1 MTSADGPVFCG
12 DEELGYLASRTP
24 FKKGE
29 GFAMDEAYR
38 LAHLPLVAPDHPRVV
53 ARKAGLPYEMG
64 RHGPVVSLV
73 LPVPW
78 SDLRNSES
86 YRALEAELKQSPF
99 AHKIAWSTV
108 EQRRK
113 KLHATICGSLEA
125 SSGLAADRREAL
137 AGLGPLFVELRGLFS
152 GDVNQGRLYL
162 RVYPQKRHGVDA
174 LREIQ
179 RLMGRRETGLYVVG
193 LYNLVD
199 DLDAGE
205 AAELARLIE
214 AWWDRPILRCR
225 VDRLHLLSSRDDL
238 ALDSEILE
246 TISLG

>member
-1 MTSADGPVFCG
+1 MTSAGDSVFCG

-53 ARKAGLPYEMG
+53 VRKAGSPYERG
-64 RHGPVVSLV
+64 RHGPVISLV
-73 LPVPW
+73 LPIA
-78 SDLRNSES
+78 SDDLLASEN
-86 YRALEAELKQSPF
+86 YRTLEADLKRSPF
-99 AHKIAWSTV
+99 AHKIAWPIV
-108 EQRRK
+108 EQRRE
-113 KLHATICGSLEA
+113 KLHATICGALEA
-125 SSGLAADRREAL
+125 LPGLAADCREAL

-152 GDVNQGRLYL
+152 GNVNQGRLYL
-162 RVYPQKRHGVDA
+162 CVYPEKRHGADV
-174 LREIQ
+174 LRQIQ

-199 DLDAGE
+199 DLDTGE
-205 AAELARLIE
+205 AAELARLVE
-214 AWWDRPILRCR
+214 AWWGRLILRCR
-225 VDRLHLLSSRDDL
+225 VDRLWLLSSRDDL

-246 TISLG
+246 TIVLG

>member
-12 DEELGYLASRTP
+12 DEELGYLASRTR
-24 FKKGE
+24 FSKGK
-29 GFAMDEAYR
+29 GFTMDEAYR

-53 ARKAGLPYEMG
+53 ARRAGSPYEMG

-73 LPVPW
+73 LPIA
-78 SDLRNSES
+78 SDDVLASEN
-86 YRALEAELKQSPF
+86 YRTLEADLKQSPF
-99 AHKIAWSTV
+99 AHKIAWPIV
-108 EQRRK
+108 EQRRE
-113 KLHATICGSLEA
+113 KLHATICGALEA
-125 SSGLAADRREAL
+125 LPGLAADCREAL

-152 GDVNQGRLYL
+152 GNVNRGRLYL
-162 RVYPQKRHGVDA
+162 RVYPEKRRGVDV
-174 LREIQ
+174 LRQIQ

-205 AAELARLIE
+205 AAELAWLIE

-225 VDRLHLLSSRDDL
+225 VDRLWLLSSRDDL

-246 TISLG
+246 TIDLG

>member
-12 DEELGYLASRTP
+12 DEDLGYLASRTP

-53 ARKAGLPYEMG
+53 ARKAGSPYERG
-64 RHGPVVSLV
+64 RHDPVISLV
-73 LPVPW
+73 LPIA
-78 SDLRNSES
+78 SDDLLASEN
-86 YRALEAELKQSPF
+86 YRTLEADLKRSPF
-99 AHKIAWSTV
+99 AHKIAWSIV
-108 EQRRK
+108 EQRRE
-113 KLHATICGSLEA
+113 KLHATICGALEA
-125 SSGLAADRREAL
+125 SLAADRRQAL

-152 GDVNQGRLYL
+152 GNVNQGRLYL
-162 RVYPQKRHGVDA
+162 RVYPEKRHGVDV
-174 LREIQ
+174 LRQIQ

-205 AAELARLIE
+205 AAELARLVE
-214 AWWDRPILRCR
+214 AWWDRLILRCR
-225 VDRLHLLSSRDDL
+225 IDRLWLLSSRDDL

-246 TISLG
+246 TIGLG